1 MNIQG
6 LGYIFNKAT
15 NVPMRQNLFSSLYI
29 TDAGSTVKED
39 QHNNKST
46 YGRSLPKPVGKD
58 QRGRRCALPKRNIR
72 LRIARNVLDGQ
83 RIFLSGNIQ
92 FKLVFQLT

>member
-15 NVPMRQNLFSSLYI
+15 NVAMRHDLFSSLYI

-39 QHNNKST
+39 QAQKSPT
-46 YGRSLPKPVGKD
+46 GAEHTEEAFLNPPTRTNGGEGVRYPKE
-58 QRGRRCALPKRNIR
+58 I
-72 LRIARNVLDGQ
+72 
-83 RIFLSGNIQ
+83 
-92 FKLVFQLT
+92 